1 MKPWIAAAVVLA
13 LGGVA
18 CGAHAGLKTLRRQA
32 EKGSPQAEFQLG
44 ELYQYGVGRP
54 NHLIHAL
61 AWYERAAPH
70 VRRAAV
76 LAKRT
81 AALLTPE
88 ERARAAALA
97 QGLLGPPS

>member
-13 LGGVA
+13 LGGFT
-18 CGAHAGLKTLRRQA
+18 CKAHAGLKTLRHQA
-32 EKGSPQAEFQLG
+32 EKGNPQAAFRLG

-54 NHLIHAL
+54 DHLIHAL

-70 VRRAAV
+70 VPRAAV

-81 AALLTPE
+81 AALLTPA
-88 ERARAAALA
+88 ERERAAALA
-97 QGLLGPPS
+97 QPRLGPP